1 MKKLLRSS
9 FVLLGLPLCLVVYMT
24 CTPVALAQPSIV
36 PTLSLTVDGMGSS
49 FTYQQDAGAFQQV
62 EQSDLWELAAPESYM
77 VPGAAALTV
86 QELRFETDPVVYN
99 SILLQN
105 ITAVPQTYTYGVA
118 LPTTWT
124 APNSF
129 RGSIDTSL
137 VGTDAQVSTVA
148 GFSIYSAMID
158 FATVRTLQDAP
169 FTLSTPQQAVSSSAA
184 FGFDLNNIAVTS
196 SIGIELR
203 FTLSPGDT
211 VAIVS
216 DFEVVDVIP
225 EPGTAALL
233 LLGGS
238 LLVWQRRKG

>member
-1 MKKLLRSS
+1 MKKLHRNS
-9 FVLLGLPLCLVVYMT
+9 VVPLGLPLCLVVFLLST
-24 CTPVALAQPSIV
+24 LGVLAQPSIV
-36 PTLSLTVDGMGSS
+36 PVLSLTVDGMESS
-49 FTYQQDAGAFQQV
+49 FTYPQDAASFQQV
-62 EQSDLWELAAPESYM
+62 GQSDLWELAAPESYM
-77 VPGAAALTV
+77 VPDAVALTV
-86 QELRFETDPVVYN
+86 QELQFATDPIVYN
-99 SILLQN
+99 SILVQN
-105 ITAVPQTYTYGVA
+105 ITAAPQTYTFGVSLLTSWA
-118 LPTTWT
+118 
-124 APNSF
+124 APNSI

-137 VGTDAQVSTVA
+137 LGTDAQVSSVA

-158 FATVRTLQDAP
+158 FVTVRTLQDAP
-169 FTLSTPQQAVSSSAA
+169 FALSTPQPAVSSSDA
-184 FGFDLNNIAVTS
+184 FGYDLNNIAVNS

-238 LLVWQRRKG
+238 LLVWHGAG